1 MTNDVPTDVLVPA
14 PVAPAILVVDDDE
27 AKRFALRAMLAPLGH
42 TVVEAESGRAALRAI
57 SGETFAMI
65 LMDVRMPTLDGYE
78 TAQLIR
84 EHESELTP
92 IIFVTAFAGD
102 EIEVDSAY
110 ANGAVDFVSTPI
122 RPNVLRAKVST
133 FVELFVQSQERRHT
147 LESITVLNAALRDSE
162 TRTHAVLDNVADGIF
177 ILDEGG
183 LVESVNRSVGQL
195 FGYHAGEPVGHPF
208 AFMIAPECRD
218 EFGDL
223 NAAHAGL
230 PTRNGTPSRAIETLG
245 CRLDGSTF
253 VMELDRA
260 EMRHGD
266 RSFTLVCV
274 RDISERTA
282 NTNALERRALYDDL
296 TGLAS
301 RTLFRDHVSRALASA
316 RRADEPRAVLMM
328 DLDGFKDLNDV
339 LGHDHGDSL
348 LRQVG
353 ERLASA
359 LPDIDTLARLS
370 GNAFGILPAD
380 ACDLAAAAG
389 VAWKIQQACEPEFVV
404 DGEVVDVSASIGIAL
419 FPEHGSTT
427 AELLRCAEMAMYV
440 AKRSDNGHAVFD
452 VAKEEKTAHH
462 LALLLDLREC
472 VTRDEL
478 LLYYQPKIDLTSSEI
493 YGFEALVRW
502 QHPTQGLLQPDSFM
516 PEVERTDLIAPL
528 TRWVLD
534 TALRQQRV
542 WREEGFD
549 LAMAVNV
556 STRSLRDGS
565 TLPDVVAQATQRW
578 GTAPGRLT
586 LELTE
591 SGLIGEAA
599 PALLSHLHDMGTL
612 LSIDDFGTGY
622 SSLAYLRRL
631 PVNEIKIDRSFI
643 LDLAAG
649 GEDAIIVRSTIELAH
664 NLGLTVVAEGVED
677 ESVAKTLAEYGCDA
691 AQGYHFGRPAA
702 AEDLHDLLSNSVS
715 QGARAVLDCRKR
727 VDARGPG
734 SIQPSLATT
743 AAEAPSRSRR
753 RGQALTS

>member
-1 MTNDVPTDVLVPA
+1 MRIGAPIDALTPA

-27 AKRFALRAMLAPLGH
+27 AKRLALCAMLAPLGH
-42 TVVEAESGRAALRAI
+42 TVVEAGSGHAALRAI

-84 EHESELTP
+84 QRESELTP

-110 ANGAVDFVSTPI
+110 ASGAVDFVSTPI
-122 RPNVLRAKVST
+122 RANVLRAKVST
-133 FVELFVQSQERRHT
+133 FVELFVQSQERRRT
-147 LESITVLNAALRDSE
+147 LESITLLNTALRDSE
-162 TRTHAVLDNVADGIF
+162 RRTHAVLDNVSDGIF
-177 ILDEGG
+177 ILDGGG
-183 LVESVNRSVGQL
+183 LIESVNRSVGQL
-195 FGYHAGEPVGHPF
+195 FGYHAGEPIGHPF
-208 AFMIAPECRD
+208 VFMIAPERRD
-218 EFGDL
+218 EFRGLD
-223 NAAHAGL
+223 AAHAGL
-230 PTRNGTPSRAIETLG
+230 PTRNGTPGRAIETLG

-282 NTNALERRALYDDL
+282 STNALERQALYDDL

-301 RTLFRDHVSRALASA
+301 RTLFCDHMSRTLVSAKRASK
-316 RRADEPRAVLMM
+316 PRAVLMM
-328 DLDGFKDLNDV
+328 DLDGFQQVNDR
-339 LGHDHGDSL
+339 LGHDLGDTL

-353 ERLASA
+353 ERLAA
-359 LPDIDTLARLS
+359 LPDIETLARLS
-370 GNAFGILPAD
+370 GDAFGILPAG
-380 ACDLAAAAG
+380 ACDLTSAAG
-389 VAWKIQQACEPEFVV
+389 VAWKIQQACEPEFVI

-440 AKRSDNGHAVFD
+440 AKQSGNAHAVFE

-472 VTRDEL
+472 VIRDEL
-478 LLYYQPKIDLTSSEI
+478 ILHYQPQVDLVTREI
-493 YGFEALVRW
+493 YGFEALIRW
-502 QHPTQGLLQPDSFM
+502 QHPTQGLLWPDSFM
-516 PEVERTDLIAPL
+516 SEVERTDLIVPL

-534 TALRQQRV
+534 AALRQQRA

-549 LAMAVNV
+549 LTMAVNV
-556 STRSLRDGS
+556 STRSLRDANS
-565 TLPDVVAQATQRW
+565 LPDAVAEATQRW
-578 GTAPGRLT
+578 ETAPGRLT

-591 SGLIGEAA
+591 GALIGEAA
-599 PALLSHLHDMGTL
+599 PAVLAHLHAMGAL

-643 LDLAAG
+643 LELAAG
-649 GEDAIIVRSTIELAH
+649 GEDAIIVRSTIDLAH

-677 ESVAKTLAEYGCDA
+677 ENVAKALAGYGCDG

-702 AEDLHDLLSNSVS
+702 AEDLHDLLSNSVPR
-715 QGARAVLDCRKR
+715 GPRAVIYDPKC
-727 VDARGPG
+727 VDPPGPG
-734 SIQPSLATT
+734 SIAVLRSAGAARGSLPPRRCV
-743 AAEAPSRSRR
+743 AP
-753 RGQALTS
+753 